1 MSKFKELIMRELSLT
16 SPNSFS
22 LIDETTGIDH
32 IFSHPDE
39 QIAPE
44 KRKQMVSALAFI
56 KAD

>member
-1 MSKFKELIMRELSLT
+1 MRELSLT